1 MLRRL
6 LGCVCVGSALVA
18 VPTRAGCPPAA
29 QLERAVRNLDLAR
42 ASRQA
47 RFESPLPGDLYGA
60 AVRRVGRAVAAR
72 DGDRAFGVLV
82 VERPIELLWKAL
94 NDEDHHALDGS
105 YIPVLRSQVIDGT
118 PRGESR
124 LLFQSFQQAG
134 IGRWW
139 VSRVWMNRDLYASS
153 QGRMWELV
161 WEDRM
166 AEADTTKPPV
176 SEVASKLTGI
186 QSSRGSWL
194 LVPLAERCTLVEH
207 FTWTDPGGFVGATQW
222 LLVKKAVRDTV
233 EGVVRLADDHVLALP
248 HPGPPFVRPDG
259 TPIE

>member
-1 MLRRL
+1 MRARL
-6 LGCVCVGSALVA
+6 LGWICVGSALVTA
-18 VPTRAGCPPAA
+18 PAGAGCPPRAE
-29 QLERAVRNLDLAR
+29 LEQATHALDLAR

-47 RFESPLPGDLYGA
+47 RFGSALPSDLYGA
-60 AVRRVGRAVAAR
+60 AARRVGRAVAAR
-72 DGDRAFGVLV
+72 DGDRAFGVLI

-94 NDEDHHALDGS
+94 NDEDHHALDGR
-105 YIPVLRSQVIDGT
+105 YIPVRRSQVIGGT

-124 LLFQSFQQAG
+124 LLFQSFQQVG
-134 IGRWW
+134 VGRWW
-139 VSRVWMNRDLYASS
+139 VSRVWMNRDLYVSS

-166 AEADTTKPPV
+166 AEVDPTKPPV
-176 SEVASKLTGI
+176 GEVASELTGI
-186 QSSRGSWL
+186 KSSRGSWL

-207 FTWTDPGGFVGATQW
+207 FTWTDPGGFVGAAQW
-222 LLVKKAVRDTV
+222 LLAKKAVRDTV
-233 EGVVRLADDHVLALP
+233 EGVVRLADDHVQAVP